1 MGVGLWEGGNEG
13 EVVILF
19 LFRLVVLRHDPSE
32 PSNLKE
38 KEEGMDKEEGS
49 EEREEKSIR

>member
-1 MGVGLWEGGNEG
+1 MRG
-13 EVVILF
+13 EVVVLF
-19 LFRLVVLRHDPSE
+19 LFRLVVSRHDPSE

-38 KEEGMDKEEGS
+38 KEEGMDKEEEGS

>member
-1 MGVGLWEGGNEG
+1 MWDCGREGMRG
-13 EVVILF
+13 EVVVLF
-19 LFRLVVLRHDPSE
+19 LFRLVVPRHDPSE